1 MDHYCK
7 RTNKDIITWTT
18 QLILKAVPC
27 EYIPEQ
33 SSLNND
39 QEELHEVLEGWID
52 SISHIIAALNQT
64 STKQI
69 EWTIIDFN

>member
-39 QEELHEVLEGWID
+39 QEELHEVLEGCSQSNIYET
-52 SISHIIAALNQT
+52 NQV
-64 STKQI
+64 
-69 EWTIIDFN
+69 NNY